1 MECISVLCLTL
12 CISLRNREC
21 KNFLDYDNFQLF
33 CRIAFYFIL
42 SGIKKITKHFCGFI
56 DVSFLC
62 INNSKITKENLLDSI
77 GMDYFGHDAIESIVR
92 Y

>member
-1 MECISVLCLTL
+1 MYFFEEQGMQELFGLWH
-12 CISLRNREC
+12 
-21 KNFLDYDNFQLF
+21 KLF

-62 INNSKITKENLLDSI
+62 INWKIAKVNLLDSI
-77 GMDYFGHDAIESIVR
+77 GMDYFGQDAVESIVI